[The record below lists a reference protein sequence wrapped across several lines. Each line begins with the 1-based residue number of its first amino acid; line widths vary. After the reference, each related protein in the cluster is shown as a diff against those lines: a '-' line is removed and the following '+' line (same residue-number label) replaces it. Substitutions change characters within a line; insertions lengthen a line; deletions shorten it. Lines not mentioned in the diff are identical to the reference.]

1 MEQIIKKQSKKE
13 ILNDYKEFKKLNYD
27 LKKYNYSFYS
37 DLIQVFRDDIKE
49 LSKLCFVNKNQKA
62 VFINKLTL
70 DQELYEDARKNLEKI
85 KEYHETY
92 DKDYAENIIID
103 QNSINKNKQF
113 KRYLLKKSLKHLKP
127 KTLIPLKYSYSGTKA
142 FNNYFECY
150 FDDYFEHGSYL
161 DKIPESIQ
169 TTIGSQYLS
178 SWFREYIETENKIY
192 DENNDCKLD
201 VNIFY
206 GKGIELKIIIGNAY
220 KNPFDTIQS
229 IFHQFCKAIQSE
241 NIEKTNIELYQNI
254 YRKRYISTE
263 EYNNISKDCYLNCRY
278 ISETQAELFSYF
290 VLFIK
295 SLITNNEAVIDDTI
309 KQTKNAIF
317 DPNLTVPLAG
327 RFGYP
332 IIEEYLNDRTKLNEL
347 KKFITING
355 RVDYNGIYN
364 FVMELTL
371 NKQKE
376 YLEELLEI
384 DNIDG
389 DIFNGCAKKDVIDNF
404 IEKCSD
410 TKFVNDYLHFL
421 NKQEEYNKNKS
432 KRQLIEEE
440 FSNLLIYAKF
450 FEQYKNSIIKK
461 SMDNIIKNL
470 DNTLKEF
477 DLFDEKVIY
486 K

>member
-1 MEQIIKKQSKKE
+1 MERIIKKQNKKE

-37 DLIQVFRDDIKE
+37 DLIQTFRDDIKE

-62 VFINKLTL
+62 IFINKLTL
-70 DQELYEDARKNLEKI
+70 DQELYDDAKKNLEEI
-85 KEYHETY
+85 KKYHEIH
-92 DKDYAENIIID
+92 DKDYAKNIIID
-103 QNSINKNKQF
+103 RNSINKNKQF
-113 KRYLLKKSLKHLKP
+113 KRYLLKKSLKHLKH
-127 KTLIPLKYSYSGTKA
+127 KTLIPLKYYYPNDKT
-142 FNNYFECY
+142 FDNYFECY
-150 FDDYFEHGSYL
+150 FDDYFEQKSYL
-161 DKIPESIQ
+161 DKIPELIQ

-178 SWFREYIETENKIY
+178 TQFHESIETKSRVYNEDHSYELNVDISYK
-192 DENNDCKLD
+192 E
-201 VNIFY
+201 
-206 GKGIELKIIIGNAY
+206 GIELKVIIGNAY

-254 YRKRYISTE
+254 YRKRHISTE

-290 VLFIK
+290 VLFVK

-332 IIEEYLNDRTKLNEL
+332 IIEEYLNNRTKLNEL
-347 KKFITING
+347 KKFITINS

-364 FVMELTL
+364 FAMELTL

-376 YLEELLEI
+376 YSEELLKI

-389 DIFNGCAKKDVIDNF
+389 DIFNNCANGDVIDNF
-404 IEKCSD
+404 IEKCSN
-410 TKFVNDYLHFL
+410 TKFVSDYLHFL
-421 NKQEEYNKNKS
+421 NEQEEYNKNKS
-432 KRQLIEEE
+432 RRQLIEEE
-440 FSNLLIYAKF
+440 FSNLLIYAKL

-461 SMDNIIKNL
+461 GMDDIIKNL

-477 DLFDEKVIY
+477 NLVDKKVIY